1 MKNTKSNDNH
11 PNPNQL
17 EPDKQLYHITLESLQ
32 VPLHVINTDYRI
44 LLINR
49 VFLDWNKKL
58 GLPVDVIGKSIFEV
72 FPFLDN
78 DVKQEYEEVFS
89 TGSVKITEEQ
99 VQINNKVIY
108 TKTQKIPL
116 IQNEQVT
123 RITTAVWEIS
133 DHKEIESSLRESEER
148 FRSLYE
154 NIGMGLYRTT
164 SKGEILLANPALVS
178 MLGFS
183 SFEDLK
189 KRKLTTENFAPDYPR
204 KQFLNEMK
212 LKGEVIGL
220 ESAWKRKDES
230 TLFIRENARAVKNE
244 AGETIFYEGSVEDV
258 TIKHLAELALEQSK
272 TNLMNIFNLSSDAII
287 IQDLDNNILDIN
299 KSAEQLFGYTRDEL
313 ISNTKIHLADFDK
326 TDRELF
332 RKYTKDALK
341 GSTQRFEWWGIRKDG
356 SSFPEEL
363 ILNKLSYNNEDVLLI
378 TIRDISERFE
388 FERMLEESEYKY
400 RNLVEQAADGITI
413 IQDGIIRFMNQP
425 LADIYGSEIDKAVG
439 KPFTDFIHTDSLAT
453 VKEYYEKRMSGKD
466 VPDEYELALR
476 NLKGE
481 QIFAEIKA
489 AVIDYEGKPAD
500 LVFVRDITKR
510 KKAKEKLNLD
520 LETTNKQL
528 HELSSHMEIVREE
541 ERTNIAREIHDELG
555 QALTALKMDLAWLTK
570 KFPDVP
576 SSITEKRDSMKNI
589 INDTIQSVKKISTE
603 LRPGILD
610 DLGLSAALEWQT
622 EEFNK
627 RSGIACDTR
636 SNPEEIVTDPARST
650 AIFRIFQECLTNVS
664 RHSKATKVK
673 VRLKDDH
680 GILTLTVSDNGKG
693 ISESDIENPTSYGL
707 KGIQERVYPW
717 NGTVKITGS
726 PGKGTVLI
734 AIIPQ
739 SN

>member
-1 MKNTKSNDNH
+1 
-11 PNPNQL
+11 
-17 EPDKQLYHITLESLQ
+17 
-32 VPLHVINTDYRI
+32 
-44 LLINR
+44 
-49 VFLDWNKKL
+49 
-58 GLPVDVIGKSIFEV
+58 
-72 FPFLDN
+72 
-78 DVKQEYEEVFS
+78 
-89 TGSVKITEEQ
+89 
-99 VQINNKVIY
+99 
-108 TKTQKIPL
+108 
-116 IQNEQVT
+116 
-123 RITTAVWEIS
+123 
-133 DHKEIESSLRESEER
+133 
-148 FRSLYE
+148 
-154 NIGMGLYRTT
+154 
-164 SKGEILLANPALVS
+164 
-178 MLGFS
+178 
-183 SFEDLK
+183 
-189 KRKLTTENFAPDYPR
+189 
-204 KQFLNEMK
+204 
-212 LKGEVIGL
+212 
-220 ESAWKRKDES
+220 
-230 TLFIRENARAVKNE
+230 
-244 AGETIFYEGSVEDV
+244 
-258 TIKHLAELALEQSK
+258 
-272 TNLMNIFNLSSDAII
+272 
-287 IQDLDNNILDIN
+287 
-299 KSAEQLFGYTRDEL
+299 
-313 ISNTKIHLADFDK
+313 
-326 TDRELF
+326 
-332 RKYTKDALK
+332 
-341 GSTQRFEWWGIRKDG
+341 
-356 SSFPEEL
+356 
-363 ILNKLSYNNEDVLLI
+363 
-378 TIRDISERFE
+378 
-388 FERMLEESEYKY
+388 
-400 RNLVEQAADGITI
+400 
-413 IQDGIIRFMNQP
+413 
-425 LADIYGSEIDKAVG
+425 
-439 KPFTDFIHTDSLAT
+439 
-453 VKEYYEKRMSGKD
+453 GKD